1 MHEARVSWP
10 EETAWE
16 SSQGR
21 GRCCA
26 RQAKPKAAVP
36 DAGAGG
42 HREMHEGSGGGACD
56 GARGRPPAAP
66 GELPIRAFLQR
77 EGAAADFRRMNPAR
91 FNHAVLV
98 FISQVMAALPLRPC
112 EVESLTGL
120 RHQHLRKLRPGP
132 DEHQEVRIS
141 LWTLALFCNGLHIRL
156 HTALAWI
163 MERLMLA
170 LTMLGP
176 LEA

>member
-1 MHEARVSWP
+1 MKRAF
-10 EETAWE
+10 
-16 SSQGR
+16 R
-21 GRCCA
+21 GPKKRPGKA
-26 RQAKPKAAVP
+26 PRAGGGAAPAKAKPKAAAP

-42 HREMHEGSGGGACD
+42 HREMQEGSGGGACD

-170 LTMLGP
+170 LMMLGP